1 MHAVPRVTRRVRP
14 ATSDRNTIASS
25 RGFEIRLSPV
35 KTASKSSEAS
45 AASHIATRSFGFPAP
60 MTTPRLGTL
69 RPKRTVTG
77 RPSGASGRA
86 DAA

>member
-1 MHAVPRVTRRVRP
+1 M
-14 ATSDRNTIASS
+14 ASS

-60 MTTPRLGTL
+60 MTTPAVGDAQAEAHRHRQAL
-69 RPKRTVTG
+69 RGIPAR
-77 RPSGASGRA
+77 
-86 DAA
+86 